1 MYDRFPLTFYRF
13 TLVKRSY
20 HVGGTIVPQGWN
32 DRTTAV
38 KR

>member
-1 MYDRFPLTFYRF
+1 MYGRFPLTFYRF
-13 TLVKRSY
+13 TRVERSD